1 MESVRLKDINLAD
14 YIGNCVPVT
23 CLVKSRELKAD
34 SRGGQYLKVT
44 LMDGVKELNAVFF
57 GDVASVIDFIVQGNP
72 LTFMLEI
79 SDYKGNPSA
88 KISNVF
94 SAEGYTIKD
103 FIPWIPNYDTYRNL
117 LSKMITSITN
127 PVYKTII
134 TGLFDKY
141 MKKYEE
147 VPAATG
153 MHHTQFGG
161 VLAHSVSVA
170 LAADALANNY
180 EQIYGPGFIDRELLR
195 TAALIHDIAK
205 CDEINCNS
213 NTGEVE
219 YSNWSA
225 LHSHI
230 VGGILEVQ
238 KLADKHDLNEKK
250 EVGLLIHCI
259 SAHHGVLEYGSPVTP
274 AIPEAEIL
282 NTADNLDAAMWRYH
296 NAYNELESTE
306 SSVQFKGGR
315 TYKFYKA

>member
-1 MESVRLKDINLAD
+1 MESIRLKDMVLAD
-14 YIGNCVPVT
+14 YIGHTVPVT
-23 CLVKSRELKAD
+23 SIVKLRELKAD

-44 LMDGVKELNAVFF
+44 LMDGLKELNAVFF
-57 GDVASVIDFIVQGNP
+57 GDVASVIDFIVPGTP

-79 SDYKGNPSA
+79 SDYRGNPSA
-88 KISNVF
+88 KIINVH
-94 SAEGYTIKD
+94 SADNYTIRD

-117 LSKMITSITN
+117 LPRMIASITN

-134 TGLFDKY
+134 NGLFDKY
-141 MKKYEE
+141 LKKYEE

-161 VLAHSVSVA
+161 VLAHSVAVA
-170 LAADALANNY
+170 LAADSLATNY
-180 EQIYGPGFIDRELLR
+180 EQIYGPGFVDRELLR

-205 CDEINCNS
+205 CDEISCNP

-219 YSNWSA
+219 YSTWSA

-238 KLADKHDLNEKK
+238 KLAVEYSLMDTK
-250 EVGLLIHCI
+250 EVSLLIHCI

-282 NTADNLDAAMWRYH
+282 NTADNLDAAMWRYF
-296 NAYNELESTE
+296 NAYEELGSDESL
-306 SSVQFKGGR
+306 VQFKGGR
-315 TYKFYKA
+315 SYKFYKV